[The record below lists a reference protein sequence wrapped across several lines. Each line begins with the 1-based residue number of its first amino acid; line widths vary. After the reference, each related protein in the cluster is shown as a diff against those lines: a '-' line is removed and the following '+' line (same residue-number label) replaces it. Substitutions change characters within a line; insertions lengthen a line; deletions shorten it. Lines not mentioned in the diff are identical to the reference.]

1 MKERILLIEDNAP
14 YAEALRQR
22 LAPFADVDVA
32 PTLTAGIHQ
41 ALSKDYWCILLDLTL
56 PDSNWPNTFNTFAEI
71 TRSASVVIVSGQDSP
86 EFVAETIRAG
96 AAGYIVKGRDDLDG
110 EQIFGAICRA
120 VLHKESL
127 NGLEHAARI
136 AHDTQR
142 INKNGTN

>member
-1 MKERILLIEDNAP
+1 MIYRC
-14 YAEALRQR
+14 
-22 LAPFADVDVA
+22 
-32 PTLTAGIHQ
+32 
-41 ALSKDYWCILLDLTL
+41 W
-56 PDSNWPNTFNTFAEI
+56 PDSRWPDTFNTFSQI
-71 TRSASVVIVSGQDSP
+71 TRSASIVIVSGQDSA

-127 NGLEHAARI
+127 LGLEHAARI

-142 INKNGTN
+142 INRTAANGSTERL